1 MSHLGKL
8 EQGAAQCDK
17 AYRLNSAP
25 PPFYPVFC
33 YENYF
38 FTKRYRESAEATKRH
53 YAWVRPQKEDL
64 TAVVFRAAAQI
75 EAGAAADAAATIA
88 EWKQEY
94 PEVPVEAFLSF
105 YAVYSRQQESDQ
117 LVASLQKAGAPMCI
131 PGEKLADFPK
141 LQHLKICDEERA
153 KQVVR

>member
-1 MSHLGKL
+1 MGKP

-25 PPFYPVFC
+25 PPFYPAFC

-38 FTKRYRESAEATKRH
+38 FTKRYRELAEATKRH

-75 EAGAAADAAATIA
+75 EAGAAAEAAATIA

-105 YAVYSRQQESDQ
+105 YTVYSRQQEPDQ
-117 LVASLQKAGAPMCI
+117 LVASLQKAGAPMCV

-141 LQHLKICDEERA
+141 LQHLKICDDERA
-153 KQVVR
+153 MHAVR